1 MNRQRRTLLKTGGAA
16 NAIAVATVTALLCT
30 ALSAAAQAPTI
41 DLAPDDVTW
50 RDSPT
55 PGVKTALLQG
65 NLLDPGLYILRVK
78 IAHDA
83 KLMPHTHPD
92 VRYTTVL
99 SGEMHFG
106 FGESFDADRMKVY
119 PPGAIIAI
127 PANRPHYVWARSGEV
142 VVQDTGIGPT
152 STIPL
157 KK

>member
-1 MNRQRRTLLKTGGAA
+1 MK
-16 NAIAVATVTALLCT
+16 ATPVPKRALRVLSAALLCT

-41 DLAPDDVTW
+41 DLAPGDVIW
-50 RDSPT
+50 RDTPT
-55 PGVKTALLQG
+55 PGVKTAVLQG

-119 PPGAIIAI
+119 PPGALRLGAQ
-127 PANRPHYVWARSGEV
+127 RRSGRLGHGQRAHGDHSPEEMK
-142 VVQDTGIGPT
+142 
-152 STIPL
+152 L
-157 KK
+157 

>member
-1 MNRQRRTLLKTGGAA
+1 MKAIPVLNRMPLVLSA
-16 NAIAVATVTALLCT
+16 ALLCIS
-30 ALSAAAQAPTI
+30 LSAAAQVPTI
-41 DLAPDDVTW
+41 DLAPGDVSW
-50 RDSPT
+50 RDTTT
-55 PGVKTALLQG
+55 PGVKTAVLQG

-78 IAHDA
+78 IANDA

-106 FGESFDADRMKVY
+106 FGESFDANRMKVY
-119 PPGAIIAI
+119 LPGAIIAI
-127 PANRPHYVWARSGEV
+127 PANTPHYVWARNGEV

-152 STIPL
+152 ATIPL